1 MASGK
6 DWFWLFT
13 PGSELTKGSDGGW
26 SISSP
31 LGKDQ
36 GRYDFSA
43 APSYPALGPI
53 DLTPDSSPGASI
65 FPSLENAVGMTG
77 DATASGSD
85 APSLTDAIGHSQNVE
100 GETGTFLDTIGNYF
114 TRGVIIILGFIFVAV
129 GLSMF
134 KSGGTVADAARRIV
148 PGA

>member
-1 MASGK
+1 MANNK

-13 PGSELTKGSDGGW
+13 PGSELVKGSDGGW
-26 SISSP
+26 SISNP

-36 GRYDFSA
+36 GRYDFNA
-43 APSYPALGPI
+43 APSYPALGPV

-65 FPSLENAVGMTG
+65 FPSLNNAVGMTG
-77 DATASGSD
+77 DATDTPS
-85 APSLTDAIGHSQNVE
+85 APSLTDAIGKSADVE
-100 GETGTFLDTIGNYF
+100 GGTGTFLDTLGNYF
-114 TRGVIIILGFIFVAV
+114 SRGVIIILGFIFVAV

-148 PGA
+148 PGS